1 MFRSRVLTGLLA
13 GALLT
18 SLVACGGT
26 GAAST
31 NGAGDSSGKVVTVYS
46 ADGLA
51 DWYKTRF
58 DAFTKQTGTKVQ
70 LVEAGSGEVVSRLQK
85 EKSNPQAD
93 VVITLP
99 PFIQKASADKLL
111 QDYQVPGSDQVKGPK
126 AADYVTVID
135 NYLSFI
141 ANPSKG
147 ALPKTFDEL
156 LDPRFKGKIQYST
169 PGQAGDGTAVLL
181 LLQHLLGKE
190 GALDYLKKLEAN
202 NVGPSASTG
211 KLQPKVSKGEIYLAN
226 GDVQMNL
233 TSIANDK
240 SAFQVFFPA
249 TADGKRSTVAL
260 PYVMGLGA
268 GAPNKD
274 GGEKLM
280 TYLLSPE
287 AQQTVSG
294 DAFGIP
300 ARADV
305 QPTDANYQSVLKAM
319 AGVEVWQPDWNA
331 VLASLDADVAAY
343 DKAVQG

>member
-31 NGAGDSSGKVVTVYS
+31 TGGGDDKTVTVYS

-58 DAFTKQTGTKVQ
+58 DAFTQQTGIKVQ

-85 EKSNPQAD
+85 EQSNPQAD

-111 QDYQVPGSDQVKGPK
+111 QPYAVPGSDQVKGPK
-126 AADYVTVID
+126 AADYVAVID
-135 NYLSFI
+135 NYLTFI
-141 ANPSKG
+141 VNTSKT
-147 ALPKTFDEL
+147 AAPKTFDDL

-181 LLQHLLGKE
+181 LLQHLLGKQ

-211 KLQPKVSKGEIYLAN
+211 KLQPKVSKGEIWVAN

-233 TSIANDK
+233 TSIAHDK
-240 SAFQVFFPA
+240 SAFTLFFPA

-300 ARADV
+300 ARSDV
-305 QPTDANYQSVLKAM
+305 KPTDANFQSVLKAT
-319 AGVEVWQPDWNA
+319 AGVEIWQPDWNA
-331 VLASLDADVAAY
+331 VLADLDADVAAY
-343 DKAVQG
+343 NKAVQG

>member
-1 MFRSRVLTGLLA
+1 
-13 GALLT
+13 
-18 SLVACGGT
+18 
-26 GAAST
+26 
-31 NGAGDSSGKVVTVYS
+31 
-46 ADGLA
+46 
-51 DWYKTRF
+51 
-58 DAFTKQTGTKVQ
+58 
-70 LVEAGSGEVVSRLQK
+70 
-85 EKSNPQAD
+85 
-93 VVITLP
+93 
-99 PFIQKASADKLL
+99 
-111 QDYQVPGSDQVKGPK
+111 VKGPK

-147 ALPKTFDEL
+147 ALPKTFDDL

-181 LLQHLLGKE
+181 LLQHLLGKQ

-211 KLQPKVSKGEIYLAN
+211 KLQPKVSKGEIFVAN

-280 TYLLSPE
+280 SYLLSPE

-300 ARADV
+300 ARSDV
-305 QPTDANYQSVLKAM
+305 KPTDANFQSVQKATT
-319 AGVEVWQPDWNA
+319 GVEIWQPTGMRCSPTSTRMLPRTTRQSRDDRSA
-331 VLASLDADVAAY
+331 RGCDRALRSHCRAGRARPHGRSR
-343 DKAVQG
+343 

>member
-1 MFRSRVLTGLLA
+1 MFRSRAITGLLA

-18 SLVACGGT
+18 TLAACGGT

-31 NGAGDSSGKVVTVYS
+31 SGGESKTVTVYS

-51 DWYKTRF
+51 DWYKPRF
-58 DAFTKQTGTKVQ
+58 EAFTKQSGIKVQ

-93 VVITLP
+93 VVVTLP

-111 QDYQVPGSDQVKGPK
+111 QAYDVPGSEQVKGVK
-126 AADYVTVID
+126 AADYVAVID

-141 ANPSKG
+141 ANAKAG
-147 ALPKTFDEL
+147 EPKTFDDL

-181 LLQHLLGKE
+181 LLQHLLGKQ

-211 KLQPKVSKGEIYLAN
+211 KLQPKVSKGEIWVAN

-240 SAFQVFFPA
+240 SAFSLLFPA
-249 TADGKRSTVAL
+249 GPDGKKTTIAL
-260 PYVMGLGA
+260 PYVMGLGT
-268 GAPNKD
+268 GAPNSD
-274 GGEKLM
+274 GGKELM
-280 TYLLSPE
+280 KYLLSPE
-287 AQQTVSG
+287 AQQTASG
-294 DAFGIP
+294 EAFGLP
-300 ARADV
+300 ARQDV
-305 QPTDANYQSVLKAM
+305 KPTDANFQSVQKATT
-319 AGVEVWQPDWNA
+319 GVEIWTPDWNA
-331 VLASLDADVAAY
+331 VLADLDADVAAY
-343 DKAVQG
+343 TKAVEG